1 MRHSKYAKQL
11 KPLKQAPFFTAEQ
24 AADQGVPRHAIAYLV
39 KKGALE
45 RIYPGA
51 YRFAEY
57 EPKVDFQW
65 ENLGLVA
72 SSIPDGIICL
82 ISALCYYELTDQVMR
97 EIWIAIPHESYAP
110 KRPNTKII
118 RMRNISL
125 GKTEIVLGEYKVKIF
140 DQERCIVDTFRYL
153 SKEIAIKALQRYFKN
168 KTHKADL
175 KKLGAY
181 AKKLRV
187 GYHPLHLILYNMTT
201 DLEKSFKA
209 KLRAIAKEKNRDPSD
224 LWQTLT

>member
-1 MRHSKYAKQL
+1 MGHSKYAKQL
-11 KPLKQAPFFTAEQ
+11 EPFRQTPFFTAKQ
-24 AADQGVPRHAIAYLV
+24 AANEGVPRQALAYLV
-39 KKGALE
+39 KKGSLE
-45 RIYPGA
+45 RVYPGT

-57 EPKVDFQW
+57 EPQVDFQW

-72 SSIPDGIICL
+72 ASIHDGVICL

-97 EIWIAIPHESYAP
+97 EIWIAVPHESYAP
-110 KRPNTKII
+110 KRPSTKII

-125 GKTEIVLGEYKVKIF
+125 GKTEIILGEYKVKTF
-140 DQERCIVDTFRYL
+140 DQERCIVDAFRYL

-168 KTHKADL
+168 ATNKADL

-187 GYHPLHLILYNMTT
+187 DITPYILSCTT
-201 DLEKSFKA
+201 
-209 KLRAIAKEKNRDPSD
+209 
-224 LWQTLT
+224 

>member
-1 MRHSKYAKQL
+1 MRHSKYTKQL
-11 KPLKQAPFFTAEQ
+11 ESFQQVPFFTAEQ
-24 AADQGVPRHAIAYLV
+24 ATDQGVPRHAITYLV
-39 KKGALE
+39 KKGTLE
-45 RIYPGA
+45 RVYPGT
-51 YRFAEY
+51 YRFTGY
-57 EPKVDFQW
+57 EPEVDFQW
-65 ENLGLVA
+65 ENLGLIAA
-72 SSIPDGIICL
+72 SISDGVICL

-140 DQERCIVDTFRYL
+140 DQERCVIDAFRYL

-168 KTHKADL
+168 IVHKADL
-175 KKLGAY
+175 KKIGAY

-187 GYHPLHLILYNMTT
+187 DITPYILSYTT
-201 DLEKSFKA
+201 
-209 KLRAIAKEKNRDPSD
+209 
-224 LWQTLT
+224 

>member
-1 MRHSKYAKQL
+1 MRQSKYEKQL
-11 KPLKQAPFFTAEQ
+11 RPFQHVPFFTAAQ
-24 AADQGVPRHAIAYLV
+24 AEDRNVPRHAIAYLI
-39 KKGALE
+39 KKGTLE

-57 EPKVDFQW
+57 EPEVDFQW

-72 SSIPDGIICL
+72 ASIPEGVICL

-97 EIWIAIPHESYAP
+97 EIWIAIPHESFAP

-118 RMRNISL
+118 RMRNIFL
-125 GKTEIVLGEYKVKIF
+125 GKTEISLGEYKVKIF
-140 DQERCIVDTFRYL
+140 DRERCIIDAFRYL
-153 SKEIAIKALQRYFKN
+153 SKEIAIKALQRYFKSASY
-168 KTHKADL
+168 KIDP

-187 GYHPLHLILYNMTT
+187 DITPYILSYTT
-201 DLEKSFKA
+201 
-209 KLRAIAKEKNRDPSD
+209 
-224 LWQTLT
+224 